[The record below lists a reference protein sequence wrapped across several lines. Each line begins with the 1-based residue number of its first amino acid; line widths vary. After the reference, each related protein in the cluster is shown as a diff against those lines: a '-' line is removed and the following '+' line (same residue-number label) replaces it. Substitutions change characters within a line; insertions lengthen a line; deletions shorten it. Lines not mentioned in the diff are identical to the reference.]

1 MKTATWEYPKMSLEL
16 QLGALLTYMIRLRQ
30 SLSGFM
36 GQFLQLFQ
44 SLLIGIKC
52 KLIHNT
58 LMNLF
63 MTIPIDFRSFLKKI
77 LVFFQMLIL
86 HKQVLTPCLLVG

>member
-1 MKTATWEYPKMSLEL
+1 MKTATWEYPKRPLEL
-16 QLGALLTYMIRLRQ
+16 QLGALLTYMTRLRQ

-36 GQFLQLFQ
+36 GQFLQLLQ

-52 KLIHNT
+52 KLIHNN

-63 MTIPIDFRSFLKKI
+63 MTIPIDFRLFLKKI
-77 LVFFQMLIL
+77 LVFFHMLIL
-86 HKQVLTPCLLVG
+86 HKQLLTPWLLVG